1 MNYEII
7 YVYETNEDNKQW
19 IFVRRLDDYEIIVLI
34 KDGCS
39 NYTIMDLTKREKLL
53 LSILDDKLNT
63 KHRTYID
70 IINTLTAKIVE
81 WLNNKG

>member
-81 WLNNKG
+81 